1 MYPTEYGMIIAV
13 WYRRVVG
20 GLLLRLGPDTSCGV
34 YDGRGCASQ
43 YVSGRD
49 SMVGSSTGPLHA
61 PHAHHATQPPA
72 TDMHVDSTDRYA
84 NDAYSPEPE
93 PEPRMYWRDR
103 QRGPGN
109 LYIIYTYIYSYI
121 YINMYVSN

>member
-43 YVSGRD
+43 YVSGLGYDRW
-49 SMVGSSTGPLHA
+49 GRAQAHCTHRTPRHTATGH
-61 PHAHHATQPPA
+61 
-72 TDMHVDSTDRYA
+72 RYA
-84 NDAYSPEPE
+84 
-93 PEPRMYWRDR
+93 RGQ
-103 QRGPGN
+103 QR
-109 LYIIYTYIYSYI
+109 
-121 YINMYVSN
+121 